1 MKRIVAALAL
11 TGLIAGSVAYS
22 SAAQAT
28 PTNTASLKAP
38 PFTVNQMSFTLS
50 AITWGKCEG
59 HPRLDALGAQCGYL
73 TVPLDYTKPTG
84 TKIKLAVSRIK
95 HTVPADKYQGVMLT
109 NPGGPGGSGLTL
121 AAQGQYVPN
130 GVGGAYDWIG
140 FDPRGVGSS
149 VPALSCD
156 DNYFTAPRP
165 QYVPTTRKLETT
177 WLNRSKNYAKKCDTA
192 GGKLL
197 DHVKTIDSI
206 YDMESIRTA
215 LGASKINF
223 YGFSYGSYLGQIYS
237 TLYPTRVRRMV
248 LDGIVDPRG
257 VWYQT
262 ALHQDAAIDKSIK
275 VFFAWVAKNDPTYEL
290 GTTEAVVEQKYYAA
304 LNTLAKK
311 PAGGKLGA
319 AEWNDVFTSAGYYV
333 FGWEDVAAEFAAYV
347 NQGDYEP
354 ALADY
359 RASNPTGQGADNGF
373 AMYLATQCTDVAWPG
388 YDTWRADNWRL
399 HAIAPF
405 LTWSNVWF
413 NAPCLTWG
421 AKPGAPVTVNGVKAP
436 PILLIN
442 ETLDAATPYAGAIE
456 VRKRFPKSVLIEG
469 VGGTT
474 HAGSL
479 NGAACTDDL
488 IAAYLLDG
496 SLPTRVTGTT
506 SDVQCDPI
514 PQPDPTASDALTS
527 AATQPFSRFSRQ
539 CSCSASR
546 QEDCS
551 EAASS

>member
-1 MKRIVAALAL
+1 MKRIVAALAV
-11 TGLIAGSVAYS
+11 TGLIAGGVACS
-22 SAAQAT
+22 SAARAT
-28 PTNTASLKAP
+28 PTSAASTKAP
-38 PFTVNQMSFTLS
+38 PSTVDQTAFTPS
-50 AITWGKCEG
+50 AIIWGKCEG
-59 HPRLDALGAQCGYL
+59 RPRLDALGAQCGYL

-84 TKIKLAVSRIK
+84 TKIKLAVARIK
-95 HTVPADKYQGVMLT
+95 HTVTADKYQGVMLT

-130 GVGGAYDWIG
+130 GVGDAYDWIG

-156 DNYFTAPRP
+156 GNYFTAPRP
-165 QYVPTTRKLETT
+165 QYVPATRKLEKT
-177 WLNRSKNYAKKCDTA
+177 WLNRSKSYAQKCATA
-192 GGKLL
+192 GGQLL

-206 YDMESIRTA
+206 NDMESLRKA
-215 LGASKINF
+215 LGAAKINF
-223 YGFSYGSYLGQIYS
+223 YGFSYGSYLGQVYA

-257 VWYQT
+257 IWYET
-262 ALHQDAAIDKSIK
+262 ALQQDAAISKSIT
-275 VFFAWVAKNDPTYEL
+275 VFFAWVAKNDATYQL
-290 GTTEAVVEQKYYAA
+290 GTTEAVVEKKYYAA
-304 LNTLAKK
+304 LNALAKK

-333 FGWEDVAAEFAAYV
+333 FDWEDIAAEFAAYV
-347 NQGDYEP
+347 NEGDYTP
-354 ALADY
+354 ALAGY
-359 RASNPTGQGADNGF
+359 QASNPTGPGADNGF
-373 AMYLATQCTDVAWPG
+373 AMYLATQCTDVSWPG
-388 YDTWRADNWRL
+388 YDQWRADNWPL
-399 HAIAPF
+399 HATAPF

-421 AKPGAPVTVNGVKAP
+421 ARSGTPVTVNGAKAP

-456 VRKRFPKSVLIEG
+456 VRKRFPRSVLIEG

-479 NGAACTDDL
+479 NGVACTDDL

-496 SLPTRVTGTT
+496 SLPTRVAGTT
-506 SDVQCDPI
+506 SDVQCDPL
-514 PQPDPTASDALTS
+514 PQPDPTASDALKS
-527 AATQPFSRFSRQ
+527 AVTEPFSRISLQ
-539 CSCSASR
+539 
-546 QEDCS
+546 
-551 EAASS
+551 